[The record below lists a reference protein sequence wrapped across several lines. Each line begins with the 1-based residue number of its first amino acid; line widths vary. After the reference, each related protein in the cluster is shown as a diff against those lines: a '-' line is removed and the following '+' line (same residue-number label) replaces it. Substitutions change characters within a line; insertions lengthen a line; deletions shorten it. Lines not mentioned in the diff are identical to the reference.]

1 MAAAQANAGLRSCAQ
16 RRRSC
21 RLRATL
27 WSCLAIGGPCT
38 SGTWCRCIQAKR
50 GRKETVRWLCQHF
63 VSGKKDVFATM
74 ICPRRASPRRAEGSL
89 RNLEWLRPR
98 KARRLTITF
107 ASDAYIPRHRRFKR
121 RACCADHG
129 PAYYSRLNR
138 LQARDCLLSVIS
150 PLLLVFH
157 ILSAS
162 PTSGRCDSRS
172 HG

>member
-1 MAAAQANAGLRSCAQ
+1 MRCDAISHISGL
-16 RRRSC
+16 
-21 RLRATL
+21 ATL
-27 WSCLAIGGPCT
+27 QLPDSIMPGEEGNIALAWP
-38 SGTWCRCIQAKR
+38 A
-50 GRKETVRWLCQHF
+50 LCQWNGGR
-63 VSGKKDVFATM
+63 VRNYDLFAKG
-74 ICPRRASPRRAEGSL
+74 EGFL
-89 RNLEWLRPR
+89 TKLEWLRPR
-98 KARRLTITF
+98 RARRLTITF

-129 PAYYSRLNR
+129 PAYFSGLNR